1 MTVTFDTMR
10 HNEEIRALL
19 EAGDGALGVI
29 GFTDHGYGH
38 AGLVSKVAGDI
49 LETLGYD
56 ERTCELGR
64 IAGFIHDIGN
74 AVNRSNHALTGA
86 LLAYE
91 ILLRAGMSPREATAI
106 TTAIGNHDEGTAAAV
121 TPLSA
126 ALILADKSDVRR
138 SRVRASRV
146 RSRFD
151 IHDRVNFAAESSRLL
166 VDRERSIVTLSIRID
181 TEICAVMD
189 YFEIFL
195 QRMTLCRSAAAFL
208 GLNFELVINETRML

>member
-19 EAGDGALGVI
+19 EAGDEALGVI

-56 ERTCELGR
+56 ERTCELGLHCR
-64 IAGFIHDIGN
+64 VIHDIGN

-91 ILLRAGMSPREATAI
+91 ILLRAGMSPREAH
-106 TTAIGNHDEGTAAAV
+106 GHHHRHWQPRRRHRRCRDAAV
-121 TPLSA
+121 RC
-126 ALILADKSDVRR
+126 ADP
-138 SRVRASRV
+138 
-146 RSRFD
+146 
-151 IHDRVNFAAESSRLL
+151 
-166 VDRERSIVTLSIRID
+166 
-181 TEICAVMD
+181 C
-189 YFEIFL
+189 
-195 QRMTLCRSAAAFL
+195 
-208 GLNFELVINETRML
+208 G

>member
-1 MTVTFDTMR
+1 M
-10 HNEEIRALL
+10 
-19 EAGDGALGVI
+19 
-29 GFTDHGYGH
+29 
-38 AGLVSKVAGDI
+38 
-49 LETLGYD
+49 
-56 ERTCELGR
+56 
-64 IAGFIHDIGN
+64 
-74 AVNRSNHALTGA
+74 
-86 LLAYE
+86 LAYE

-166 VDRERSIVTLSIRID
+166 VAVSYTHLTLP
-181 TEICAVMD
+181 T
-189 YFEIFL
+189 
-195 QRMTLCRSAAAFL
+195 T
-208 GLNFELVINETRML
+208 

>member
-1 MTVTFDTMR
+1 MITYHDIR
-10 HNEEIRALL
+10 HNEEVRALI
-19 EAGDGALGVI
+19 EAGNEALGVL
-29 GFTDHGYGH
+29 GYTDHGYAH
-38 AGLVSKVAGDI
+38 AGLTAKVAGDL

-56 ERTCELGR
+56 ERTCELAR
-64 IAGFIHDIGN
+64 IAGFMHDIGN
-74 AVNRSNHALTGA
+74 AVNRTDHALSGA
-86 LLAYE
+86 ALAFP
-91 ILLRAGMSPREATAI
+91 ILRSLGMDAREPAAVI
-106 TTAIGNHDEGTAAAV
+106 TAIGNHDEKTANAV

-181 TEICAVMD
+181 T
-189 YFEIFL
+189 
-195 QRMTLCRSAAAFL
+195 
-208 GLNFELVINETRML
+208 